1 MRVMRIIKDG
11 EYYFLEIENK
21 QELKKLKEDI
31 LKKIKEKK
39 DKDTNII

>member
-1 MRVMRIIKDG
+1 MIVMRIIKDG

-21 QELKKLKEDI
+21 EEFEKLKEDI
-31 LKKIKEKK
+31 LKKVKEKK

>member
-1 MRVMRIIKDG
+1 MKVMKIIKDE

-21 QELKKLKEDI
+21 EELEKLKEDI
-31 LKKIKEKK
+31 IKKIKEKK